1 MSQSPVQLPQFEAPP
16 ERVLS
21 TLNPDGTRRWLRP
34 KTAPGRIRSARGWVA
49 WGLIAIFTLLPWIR
63 IDGRPLLLL
72 DVVHR
77 QFTIFGTIFRPTDT
91 LLLTFLALAVFASI
105 FALTALFGRV
115 WCGWACPQT
124 VYLEFVYRPLQRFF
138 EGRAYGNSKLRVA
151 GWRRLLMYATYLL
164 ISAHLANT
172 FLAYFVGTDQLVGW
186 TLHSPTEHPTAFI
199 IFAGTTALMM
209 FDFVFFR
216 EQLCTLICPYG
227 RFQSVLLDRDSLIV
241 GYDEARGEPRGRR
254 KRKAR
259 ATPAPTGGGCSKG
272 DACCGKCGSAS
283 AAPATPAPAAFD
295 TAALDPDRIGDCVDC
310 TMCVQVCPTGID
322 IRDGLQLEC
331 IHCAQC
337 VDACNSV
344 MRKLGRPE
352 GLIRYGSQN
361 GFAGAAR
368 HMFRPRVVIYPLI
381 VTLCLTVFGILLASR
396 GDALVVQKRM
406 QAAPYAMT
414 EDGLVRS
421 TVFVRIDNRTEEPRS
436 YRFEAVDGAT
446 IEPPDPAPVAEPS
459 GSVEAAFFVLS
470 RPEDFDRGRRTVTV
484 RIHDDVSFEDE
495 HEFDIMGP
503 FGDL

>member
-1 MSQSPVQLPQFEAPP
+1 MSQPPVSLPQFEAPP

-34 KTAPGRIRSARGWVA
+34 RHVPGRIGTARLWVA
-49 WGLIAIFTLLPWIR
+49 WGLIVVFTVLPWLR
-63 IDGRPLLLL
+63 IGGRPVLLL

-77 QFTIFGTIFRPTDT
+77 QFTILGTIFRPTDT
-91 LLLTFLALAVFASI
+91 LLLTFLALALFASI
-105 FALTALFGRV
+105 FALTALLGRV

-124 VYLEFVYRPLQRFF
+124 VYLEFVYRPLQRLF
-138 EGRAYGNSKLRVA
+138 EGRSYGNAKVPIA
-151 GWRRLLMYATYLL
+151 GWRRLLMYTAYLV

-172 FLAYFVGTDQLVGW
+172 FLAYFVGTEQLVGW
-186 TLHSPTEHPTAFI
+186 TLRSPLEHPTAFI

-227 RFQSVLLDRDSLIV
+227 RFQSVLLDRDSLVV

-254 KRKAR
+254 RSRK
-259 ATPAPTGGGCSKG
+259 ATPAPKPGRCGKG
-272 DACCGKCGSAS
+272 DACCGGCAN
-283 AAPATPAPAAFD
+283 AAPAPEAEPRPA
-295 TAALDPDRIGDCVDC
+295 TLDPDRIGDCVDC
-310 TMCVQVCPTGID
+310 TLCVQVCPTGID

-344 MRKLGRPE
+344 MRKLDRPE

-361 GFAGAAR
+361 GFAGNAR
-368 HMFRPRVVIYPLI
+368 HMLRPRVIVYPLL
-381 VTLCLTVFGILLASR
+381 VALFLTIFTVLLLSR
-396 GDALVVQKRM
+396 GDAMVVQKRM

-421 TVFVRIDNRTEEPRS
+421 TVFVRIDNRTEVPHS
-436 YRFEAVDGAT
+436 YRFEALDGAT
-446 IEPPDPAPVAEPS
+446 IEPPDPAPVADPS

-470 RPEDFDRGRRTVTV
+470 RPDEFDRGRRTVVV
-484 RIHDDVSFEDE
+484 RIHDDATFVDE
-495 HEFDIMGP
+495 HAFDIMGP